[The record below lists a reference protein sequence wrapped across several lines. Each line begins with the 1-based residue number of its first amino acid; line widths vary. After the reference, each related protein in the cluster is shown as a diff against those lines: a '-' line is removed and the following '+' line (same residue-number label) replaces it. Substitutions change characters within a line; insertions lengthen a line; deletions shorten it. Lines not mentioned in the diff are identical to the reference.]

1 MRLPRS
7 FRPGSG
13 QNKTAL
19 AALRVQERRK
29 PNFRGTTLIAAN
41 GGRSCAPVPG
51 GSRPA
56 LLRDAC
62 PRSAGCSQVRP
73 EERSLP
79 PRTVRRLSE
88 RLLST
93 GISCS
98 SHYPMLFIRRGGGKV
113 NRFFTVLAPFS
124 RKGWKTRRSGP
135 LRRAFLTGR
144 IIPRRQCPAPG
155 PAGSEAP
162 VWPWRR

>member
-1 MRLPRS
+1 MRRRS
-7 FRPGSG
+7 CPVSG
-13 QNKTAL
+13 QNKTAS

-29 PNFRGTTLIAAN
+29 PGFRGTTLVAAQ
-41 GGRSCAPVPG
+41 GGRSCTPVSG

-56 LLRDAC
+56 LLGEET

-73 EERSLP
+73 EKRSLP

-98 SHYPMLFIRRGGGKV
+98 SHYPMLFIRRVSGKV

-135 LRRAFLTGR
+135 
-144 IIPRRQCPAPG
+144 PRR
-155 PAGSEAP
+155 
-162 VWPWRR
+162 V